1 MLSKFFMAQW
11 NFPSNR
17 KEWTEQVKG
26 DLQSFGL
33 PNDLEWIKSKKKS
46 TFKRIVN
53 EKTNEVAFYSLL
65 KKKEAHRKL
74 ENLSYVRLEM
84 QGYLKMGVLS
94 TSEAK
99 ACFKFRTRMGLF
111 WENFKNSK
119 MKTLCPC
126 CDDEV
131 QDTQRHSFECKKLS
145 KVVNISNQYEDI
157 FQTNISIFLGK
168 SLENILKYR
177 ENYL

>member
-53 EKTNEVAFYSLL
+53 EKMSMVAFYSLM
-65 KKKEAHRKL
+65 KKKEAQRKL
-74 ENLSYVRLEM
+74 EIMS
-84 QGYLKMGVLS
+84 
-94 TSEAK
+94 
-99 ACFKFRTRMGLF
+99 
-111 WENFKNSK
+111 
-119 MKTLCPC
+119 
-126 CDDEV
+126 D
-131 QDTQRHSFECKKLS
+131 
-145 KVVNISNQYEDI
+145 
-157 FQTNISIFLGK
+157 
-168 SLENILKYR
+168 
-177 ENYL
+177 